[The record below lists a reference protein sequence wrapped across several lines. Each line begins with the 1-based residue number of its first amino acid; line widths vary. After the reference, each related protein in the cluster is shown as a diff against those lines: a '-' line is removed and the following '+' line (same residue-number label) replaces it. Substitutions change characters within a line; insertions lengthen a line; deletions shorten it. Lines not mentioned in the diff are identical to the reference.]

1 LIQILLGYVDG
12 QRILLRL
19 KRKFWNITVDSSDNA
34 KDVGS
39 VEVVGLAAD
48 VEATCDYL
56 NRLLM
61 NGIAV
66 A

>member
-1 LIQILLGYVDG
+1 VDG

>member
-1 LIQILLGYVDG
+1 M
-12 QRILLRL
+12 
-19 KRKFWNITVDSSDNA
+19 DSSDNA